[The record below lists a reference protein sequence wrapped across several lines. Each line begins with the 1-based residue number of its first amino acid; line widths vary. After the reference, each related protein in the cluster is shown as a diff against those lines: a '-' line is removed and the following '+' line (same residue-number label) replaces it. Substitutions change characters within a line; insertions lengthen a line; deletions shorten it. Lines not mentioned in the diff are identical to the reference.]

1 MLTKNLPYSE
11 IAAVDLGSNSF
22 RLQLARVVDG
32 RLIFHDSLR
41 EVVRLGAGLDKNNY
55 LDPAA
60 QQRAIACL
68 KRFGERLRGLPQE
81 AIRAVATN
89 TFRVAK
95 NSAELMEQAQAA
107 LGCPIEIIAGREEAR
122 MIFVGV
128 SHSLP
133 AVDYRRLVIDIGGG
147 STEFIIGQGLEP
159 IEMESLYMGC
169 VSYSRR
175 FFPDGKISEDALRRA
190 QLAAAG
196 EIQAIRSRYQKLGWS
211 EAVGSSGTA
220 RSLGEIMLLNRWSD
234 GHITQEGL
242 HSMREVLLKTKDTRK
257 LQIEGLS
264 SDRATVIPGGL
275 CIMLAAFDELNIER
289 MTAVGTALREGV
301 LYEMLGRMQH
311 HDIRAATVLSFMR
324 RYHVDHGQARRVQAL
339 ARQMLAQ
346 VGDKLQM
353 KPEAAEQYL
362 GWAARL
368 HEIGISIAHSGYHKH
383 SAYIVENADMPGFSR
398 MEQQTLGF
406 LVRGQRRGLGK
417 IGLPDFGDDR
427 CLLLLILRLSIL
439 FNRNRLDDDV
449 PQLSLSRSKSEFRL
463 EVEAGWLAHN
473 PLTESALQNE
483 LACWQEVGI
492 RLTLSQPDA

>member
-1 MLTKNLPYSE
+1 MLTKTPPYSE

-60 QQRAIACL
+60 QQRAIDCL

-95 NSAELMEQAQAA
+95 NSTELIAQAQAA

-133 AVDYRRLVIDIGGG
+133 AADYQRLVIDIGGG

-234 GHITQEGL
+234 GYITREGL
-242 HSMREVLLKTKDTRK
+242 HSMREVLLKAKDTRK

-275 CIMLAAFDELNIER
+275 CIMLAAFDELDIER

-311 HDIRAATVLSFMR
+311 HDIRAATVQSFMR
-324 RYHVDHGQARRVQAL
+324 RYHVDHAQARRVEAL
-339 ARQMLAQ
+339 ASKMLAQ

-353 KPEAAEQYL
+353 KLETARQYL

-449 PQLSLSRSKSEFRL
+449 PQLKLSRSKSEFRL
-463 EVEAGWLAHN
+463 EVASAWLTHN

-483 LACWQEVGI
+483 LAYWQEAGI
-492 RLTLSQPDA
+492 KLTLSRSDA

>member
-1 MLTKNLPYSE
+1 MITKEPPYSE

-55 LDPAA
+55 LDAAA
-60 QQRAIACL
+60 QQRALDCL
-68 KRFGERLRGLPQE
+68 KRFSERLRGLPQE

-95 NSAELMEQAQAA
+95 NSEELLAQAEDA
-107 LGCPIEIIAGREEAR
+107 LGCPIEVIAGREEAR

-133 AVDYRRLVIDIGGG
+133 AVSYKRLVIDIGGG

-159 IEMESLYMGC
+159 IERESLYMGC
-169 VSYSRR
+169 VSFSRR
-175 FFPDGKISEDALRRA
+175 YFPDGKITEEALRQA

-196 EIQAIRSRYQKLGWS
+196 EIQTIRSRYLEMGWG

-220 RSLGEIMLLNRWSD
+220 RSLGEIMLINQWSD
-234 GHITQEGL
+234 GHITRDGL
-242 HSMREVLLKTKDTRK
+242 LALRSAMLKARDTRK
-257 LQIEGLS
+257 LRIEGLS
-264 SDRATVIPGGL
+264 SERAAVMPGGL
-275 CIMLAAFDELNIER
+275 SIMLAAFDELGIER

-311 HDIRAATVLSFMR
+311 QDIRAVTVENFMQH
-324 RYHVDHGQARRVQAL
+324 YNVDRAQVNRVE
-339 ARQMLAQ
+339 MLALEMLGQ
-346 VGDKLQM
+346 VSSCLQM
-353 KPEAAEQYL
+353 SYEMAEQYL

-368 HEIGISIAHSGYHKH
+368 HEIGISIARSGYHKH
-383 SAYIVENADMPGFSR
+383 SAYIIENADMPGFSMTEQHMLGR
-398 MEQQTLGF
+398 M
-406 LVRGQRRGLGK
+406 VRGQRRGLTK
-417 IGLPDFGDDR
+417 LQLPEFRDDR

-439 FNRNRLDDDV
+439 FNRNRLDHDV
-449 PQLSLSRSKSEFRL
+449 PALRLSRDDTGFDLQVPNE
-463 EVEAGWLAHN
+463 WLGRN
-473 PLTESALQNE
+473 PLTESALMAE
-483 LACWQEVGI
+483 LAYWQEAGI
-492 RLTLSQPDA
+492 KLSLTRIAE

>member
-1 MLTKNLPYSE
+1 MLTKKPPYSE

-60 QQRAIACL
+60 QQRAIDCL
-68 KRFGERLRGLPQE
+68 KRFGERLRGLPLE

-95 NSAELMEQAQAA
+95 NSTELMAQAQAA
-107 LGCPIEIIAGREEAR
+107 LGCPIEVIAGREEAR

-133 AVDYRRLVIDIGGG
+133 AVDYQRLVIDIGGG

-175 FFPDGKISEDALRRA
+175 FFADGKISEDAMRRA

-196 EIQAIRSRYQKLGWS
+196 EIQAIRSRYQKLGWT

-234 GHITQEGL
+234 GHITREGL
-242 HSMREVLLKTKDTRK
+242 HSMRAALLKAKDTRK

-275 CIMLAAFDELNIER
+275 CIMLAAFEELNIEC

-311 HDIRAATVLSFMR
+311 HDIRAATVQSFMQ
-324 RYHVDHGQARRVQAL
+324 RYHVDHAQARRVEAL
-339 ARQMLAQ
+339 GLQMLAQ
-346 VGDKLQM
+346 VGDRLQM
-353 KPEAAEQYL
+353 SLEAAEQYL

-383 SAYIVENADMPGFSR
+383 SAYIVENADMPGFSK
-398 MEQQTLGF
+398 MEQQTLGL

-417 IGLPDFGDDR
+417 IDLPDLSDDR

-439 FNRNRLDDDV
+439 FNRNRLDDGV
-449 PQLSLSRSKSEFRL
+449 PQLGLAWSKSEFRL
-463 EVEAGWLAHN
+463 EVPADWLAHN

-483 LACWQEVGI
+483 LAYWQEVGFK
-492 RLTLSQPDA
+492 LTLGQPGA

>member
-1 MLTKNLPYSE
+1 MLTKSPPYSE

-41 EVVRLGAGLDKNNY
+41 EVVRLGAGLDQNNY

-60 QQRAIACL
+60 QQRAIDCL
-68 KRFGERLRGLPQE
+68 KRFGERLRGLPLE

-95 NSAELMEQAQAA
+95 NSTELMVQAQAA

-133 AVDYRRLVIDIGGG
+133 AADYQRLVIDIGGG

-175 FFPDGKISEDALRRA
+175 FFTDGKISEDALRRA
-190 QLAAAG
+190 QLAAAS
-196 EIQAIRSRYQKLGWS
+196 EIQDIRSRYQKLGWA

-220 RSLGEIMLLNRWSD
+220 RSLSEIMLLNRWSD
-234 GHITQEGL
+234 GHITREGL
-242 HSMREVLLKTKDTRK
+242 HAVRTALLKAKDTRK

-264 SDRATVIPGGL
+264 SDRAAVIPGGL
-275 CIMLAAFDELNIER
+275 CIMLAAFEELNIER
-289 MTAVGTALREGV
+289 MAAVSTALREGV

-311 HDIRAATVLSFMR
+311 HDIRAATVQSFMR
-324 RYHVDHGQARRVQAL
+324 RYQVDHAQAHRVEVL
-339 ARQMLAQ
+339 GLQMVAQ
-346 VGDKLQM
+346 VGERLQM
-353 KPEAAEQYL
+353 SLEAAEQYL

-383 SAYIVENADMPGFSR
+383 SAYIVENADMPGFSK
-398 MEQQTLGF
+398 MEQQTLGL
-406 LVRGQRRGLGK
+406 LVRGQRRGLSK
-417 IGLPDFGDDR
+417 IDLPDFGDDR

-439 FNRNRLDDDV
+439 FNRNRLDGDV
-449 PQLSLSRSKSEFRL
+449 PQISLARSKSEFRL
-463 EVEAGWLAHN
+463 EVPASWLVHN
-473 PLTESALQNE
+473 PLSESALQSE
-483 LACWQEVGI
+483 LAYWQEVGI
-492 RLTLSQPDA
+492 KLTLIRPGA